1 MFYLNQS
8 KLRKLYCAI
17 LAGLSFCMFNP
28 LGAQSPSDGIMMPG
42 KQICLAGIYSHD
54 SWKEYWEGTLL
65 RSNGNIGTFT
75 RNSYAFM
82 AAGGFTDRI
91 NLIVSLPYIKTS
103 PSGGQFKGVQGIQDF
118 GMWAKGLLLD
128 KKLGGGNFTTIG
140 VLGFTVPVTNYLSD
154 YAPFSLGFRCPELQS
169 RLILQYKANIGLYA
183 RVTGAFFLRGNSTIE
198 RDYYY
203 TSTGNYTN
211 KVDMP
216 NANHFSGT
224 LGWWLF
230 NDKLKV
236 ETSYERFNTLGGFD
250 IRRQDAGFPSN
261 KMESSS
267 VQGHIQYFSPIKGL
281 GVIATYGKVLEGR
294 NLGKTTSIVAGIT
307 YQFGI

>member
-1 MFYLNQS
+1 MKYLKNS
-8 KLRKLYCAI
+8 KLFRHWYALVSLVC
-17 LAGLSFCMFNP
+17 LTMPGH
-28 LGAQSPSDGIMMPG
+28 LGAQTPSDGIMMPG
-42 KQICLAGIYSHD
+42 KQLCLAGIYGND

-65 RSNGNIGTFT
+65 RTNGNIGTFT

-91 NLIVSLPYIKTS
+91 NLIVSLPYIETS
-103 PSGGQFKGVQGIQDF
+103 PSGGQLKGVKGIQDF
-118 GMWAKGLLLD
+118 GLWLKGQLLD
-128 KKLGGGNFTTIG
+128 LKIGSGNFTTLGVIG
-140 VLGFTVPVTNYLSD
+140 GTIPLTNYLAD
-154 YAPFSLGFRCPELQS
+154 YAPFSLGFRCPELHT
-169 RLILQYKANIGLYA
+169 RLILQYKAQMGLYA

-203 TSTGNYTN
+203 TTTGNYTN

-216 NANHFSGT
+216 NADHFTAT

-230 NDKLKV
+230 DNTLKV

-261 KMESSS
+261 NMESTM
-267 VQGHIQYFSPIKGL
+267 VQGHIQYFTPVKGL
-281 GVIATYGKVLEGR
+281 GVLATYGKVLEGR
-294 NLGKTTSIVAGIT
+294 NVGKTTSIAAGIT